1 MSDMSRPRPLP
12 PASDHE
18 RHDRLLVAQ
27 LVAGDPLEP
36 ERAAEAHRLIAGCG
50 ACAALA
56 QELPAVARA
65 VADERVPPRRR
76 DYRISPE
83 QAERLQGNALTRAL
97 RRLSLPRSRA
107 FQPAAAGVLSVGLLL
122 VVAGY
127 AWPDGGTVSVQAEP
141 NFIDWSSTAPT
152 SIPADVEEAPPAPVA
167 VEPDA
172 PREAA
177 AADALD
183 GAAEAME
190 EREFAESLL
199 ESQAGMSE
207 GLAQKSRVGQD
218 LVEADMAE
226 ASGTDAAD
234 LGAAAEAVD
243 RYAGDEASAAGA
255 TVDDDAPDPAAREL
269 APIQAPD
276 GGRSA
281 AEPAEAPADEAATI
295 AAAGTQAEDDGGPPE
310 LLIAFGLLL
319 ALAGGAL
326 LLLGWLSRRARDPLA
341 P

>member
-1 MSDMSRPRPLP
+1 MSRPRPLP
-12 PASDHE
+12 PLADHE
-18 RHDRLLVAQ
+18 RHDTLLVAQ

-36 ERAAEAHRLIAGCG
+36 ERAAEARRLVAGCG
-50 ACAALA
+50 ACEALA

-107 FQPAAAGVLSVGLLL
+107 FQPAAAGLLSVGLLL

-141 NFIDWSSTAPT
+141 NFIDWSSSAPS
-152 SIPADVEEAPPAPVA
+152 SIAAEVEEAPPAPVA
-167 VEPDA
+167 AEPEA

-177 AADALD
+177 AALD

-190 EREFAESLL
+190 EPEFAESLP
-199 ESQAGMSE
+199 ESQAGLSE

-218 LVEADMAE
+218 LAPGEEAE
-226 ASGTDAAD
+226 AFGTDAD
-234 LGAAAEAVD
+234 ELSAAAEVAD
-243 RYAGDEASAAGA
+243 RSAGDEAAGA
-255 TVDDDAPDPAAREL
+255 AAAVADDAPDAVEREL
-269 APIQAPD
+269 TPIQAPD
-276 GGRSA
+276 GGRYDAESA
-281 AEPAEAPADEAATI
+281 ERPAGEAATI
-295 AAAGTQAEDDGGPPE
+295 AAAGPQAEDDSGPPE
-310 LLIAFGLLL
+310 LLMAFGLLL